1 MAGWPRSWRAESQP
15 TSCFVGAGDLVERVW
30 GEVWRGGEVLQGD
43 CKRGWGDLALSQAG
57 PGHIPVLAD
66 ELVEQLGLQPGADV
80 LDCTVGLGGHAA
92 RLLECVGPTG
102 RLVGLELDEENL
114 KIARSR
120 LEPFGQRVQLF
131 LRNMAELDVG
141 LAQAGVAAVDV
152 VVADLGLSSNQI
164 EDAGRGFSFALDG
177 PLDMRIDR
185 RQSLTA
191 KELVNGLSEREL
203 SDLIWRYSQERYSRK
218 IARRIC
224 QVRRGGRVKTT
235 GELVRAICSAVGVDP
250 RSRASKIHPAT
261 RTFLALRIAVNRELD
276 NLEGMLEKAPRCLR
290 AGGRIAVISF
300 HSLEDGLVKR
310 DFRRR
315 QQEGLY
321 RVVTKRPVVA
331 GASQKQTNPRSRSA
345 KMRVAERMDQPMN

>member
-1 MAGWPRSWRAESQP
+1 MSWRAESQP
-15 TSCFVGAGDLVERVW
+15 TSCFLGAADLVERVW
-30 GEVWRGGEVLQGD
+30 GEVSRGGEVLQGD
-43 CKRGWGDLALSQAG
+43 FERRVGRLALSQAG

-66 ELVEQLGLQPGADV
+66 ELVEQLRLEPGAEV

-92 RLLECVGPTG
+92 RLMERIGPAG

-114 KIARSR
+114 EIARRR
-120 LEPFGQRVQLF
+120 LEAFGERVQLF
-131 LRNMAELDVG
+131 AMNMAALEVG
-141 LAQAGVAAVDV
+141 LEQAGVGAVDA
-152 VVADLGLSSNQI
+152 VVADLGLSPTPP
-164 EDAGRGFSFALDG
+164 EDAGRGFSFAANG

-185 RQSLTA
+185 RQPLTA
-191 KELVNGLSEREL
+191 EELVNGLGEREL
-203 SDLIWRYSQERYSRK
+203 SDLIWRYSQERYSRR

-224 QVRRGGRVKTT
+224 QVRRGRRIKTT
-235 GELVRAICSAVGVDP
+235 MGLVGAICSAVGVEP
-250 RSRASKIHPAT
+250 WSRASKIHPAT

-276 NLEGMLEKAPRCLR
+276 NLEGMLEKVPRYLR

-315 QQEGLY
+315 QEEGLY

-331 GASQKQTNPRSRSA
+331 GASQRQANPRSRSA
-345 KMRVAERMDQPMN
+345 KMRVAERTDQPMN